1 MLSQRFLLLPSNSVS
16 SKNVIWIFLEYRI
29 MIHIMD
35 YTYLI
40 TEEEKYVISTVNI
53 EDVTTPHQGCY
64 PIINQQFCK
73 ASPFA
78 SALIS
83 AL

>member
-1 MLSQRFLLLPSNSVS
+1 
-16 SKNVIWIFLEYRI
+16 